1 MPEDPNPYEI
11 EDGTAEYLCLVA
23 EMEERWW
30 NRPGTDKTFVEA
42 VASAS
47 DEHFRKA
54 VLVR

>member
-1 MPEDPNPYEI
+1 MPVDPKPYEI
-11 EDGTAEYLCLVA
+11 EGGTEEYLRLVA

-42 VASAS
+42 IGSAS
-47 DEHFRKA
+47 DEEFRKA